1 MFINYV
7 KGDDVVES
15 QRYEDRFFNRGTLIA
30 ISKSRDSSNS
40 KWMQIAKNESV
51 NNVQIHLFIRKNKN
65 DNGSKEFYYLGQMH
79 FSRFLDDNKPV
90 TIEYKLE
97 NEVRSD
103 LYEYFM
109 TQI

>member
-1 MFINYV
+1 
-7 KGDDVVES
+7 
-15 QRYEDRFFNRGTLIA
+15 
-30 ISKSRDSSNS
+30 
-40 KWMQIAKNESV
+40 
-51 NNVQIHLFIRKNKN
+51 
-65 DNGSKEFYYLGQMH
+65 MH